1 MKMNLTHK
9 YLQDNYISKKHF
21 PINNTSTD
29 FTKTIKILKNNNVH
43 NNTYSNNTKNNLS
56 NKKLFQHIKI
66 YNIIKP
72 NNPKILKKRNNSYS
86 SMHNNYTEGNLINK
100 NTNNNYISLFNSNII
115 KYNPKNYNI
124 YNTNYIHPN
133 KILIKSKSNTNSNK
147 YPNKSNLIINPGGK
161 NIMNSNTNNNK
172 NLFYTLGLI
181 NNLSMKNVKHYSK
194 KISNSYKKNNNNKL
208 NINKLSENA
217 PKRNSDIEEKIIKYK
232 KQIENYKKELIIKD
246 NTIKSQINKINELNI
261 IIQNT
266 KKKYKIIEKEYNLLK
281 NSYIL
286 LKNKNEENEQNIKTM
301 NKKEIKLMQVLFLIK
316 EKGVDINY
324 FLNEV
329 NQISLNN
336 YNNSS
341 NNNELVIK
349 SLRDDNSINN
359 ENNISGMTVYFPDK
373 IKMNNIMETNWGK
386 NIPKLNFDYVPEY
399 SSENNSDKN
408 EQDNINNENIDYFK
422 NVGKYQHSV

>member
-21 PINNTSTD
+21 PINNASTD
-29 FTKTIKILKNNNVH
+29 FTKTIKILKNNNVR

-72 NNPKILKKRNNSYS
+72 NNAKMLKKRNNSYS

-161 NIMNSNTNNNK
+161 NIMNSNTSNNK

-208 NINKLSENA
+208 SINKLSENA

>member
-21 PINNTSTD
+21 PINNASTD
-29 FTKTIKILKNNNVH
+29 FTKTIKILKNNNVR

-72 NNPKILKKRNNSYS
+72 NNAKMLKKRNNSYS

-161 NIMNSNTNNNK
+161 NIMNSNTSNNK

-208 NINKLSENA
+208 SINKLSENA

-329 NQISLNN
+329 NQISLNE

>member
-21 PINNTSTD
+21 PINNASTD
-29 FTKTIKILKNNNVH
+29 FTKTIKILKNNNVR

-72 NNPKILKKRNNSYS
+72 NNAKMLKKRNNSYS

-161 NIMNSNTNNNK
+161 NIMNSNTSNNK